1 VGTDEGRLGSIGTR
15 EVYHPPPHAEN
26 DRSVAIDSLLWRLYP
41 RPPTQAHSARKPS
54 LSSPQNALRER
65 IEDGLGRWARFVSRH
80 ALAVT
85 LSMLVL
91 AAGLTSQ
98 IPKIEVKASSEDF
111 LFEGDPVRA
120 AYDAYKVEFG
130 QDQLA
135 LVMVEAPEIFDLGFL
150 ERLVEL
156 HRELEEELPF
166 LEEIT
171 SLWNVRSVY
180 GRGDELVVEDLLD
193 EMPETEA
200 ELAELRQRVLSTP
213 SYRKR
218 GLISEDGRA
227 TAILIE
233 VATYTAMN
241 EEEDLLGGFDEGM
254 EASGPETEKRAFFTG
269 PENAA
274 FVRALKAVIE
284 RHDAADFR
292 IRSAGGT
299 LFTYEITT
307 VMAEDVPLFFGGGL
321 LAIVVLL
328 ALLFRRFS
336 PVFVCILVVIPT
348 VVSSFGLAAIL
359 GIPFSVLSQ
368 MVPSF
373 LLSIG
378 VGYTVHLVTI
388 YLRELGHGISR
399 TEALESA
406 LRHSGLP
413 IMMTALTTTTGM
425 LAFLVAQMKPIV
437 DMGLL
442 AALGTAVSLVF
453 SMTLLPAL
461 LVLLPISP
469 KPERESPIVSAVLG
483 GFANFSARHPWPIVA
498 ATVGLVLVAL
508 CSMTWLRVSS
518 DPTIWL
524 PEDHGY
530 RMGSDY
536 AIERFAG
543 QMTYELLMDTGRPNG
558 VKEPAFLNAVERIEE
573 IIADHRSRGAL
584 VSHTNSIVEIVKET
598 HQALNADDEDFYAIP
613 QDPRLV
619 AQELLLFENGGA
631 DDLEKVVDPEF
642 QRTRLTLKTGWR
654 DGIDLD
660 RFLNE
665 AEDDLAAALAGRADL
680 GLTGMSVVIAR
691 TISATIESVL
701 RSYGVALALITPL
714 MIILIGSLRAGLVS
728 MVPNLTPILMTL
740 GLMGLLDIPLD
751 MFTLLAG
758 CIAIGLAVDDSIH
771 FIAGFRRYLAQGND
785 PVRAVELTMQTTGRA
800 LLFTSIVLT
809 MGFIVLTFSSLG
821 NLVDVGIL
829 TSFAITSAFLL
840 DVTVTPALLVLTHR
854 PRDS

>member
-1 VGTDEGRLGSIGTR
+1 LHLS
-15 EVYHPPPHAEN
+15 
-26 DRSVAIDSLLWRLYP
+26 
-41 RPPTQAHSARKPS
+41 QKPV
-54 LSSPQNALRER
+54 RER
-65 IEDGLGRWARFVSRH
+65 IEDGLGGWARFVSRH
-80 ALAVT
+80 ALVIV
-85 LSMLVL
+85 LSMLAVT
-91 AAGLTSQ
+91 AGLTSQ
-98 IPKIEVKASSEDF
+98 IPKIEVKTASEDF

-120 AYDAYKVEFG
+120 AYDAFKVEFG

-135 LVMVEAPEIFDLGFL
+135 LAMVEAPEIFDLDFL
-150 ERLVEL
+150 DRLVAL
-156 HRELEEELPF
+156 HQELEDELPY
-166 LEEIT
+166 LEDIT

-180 GRGDELVVEDLLD
+180 GRGDELVVDDLLE

-200 ELAELRQRVLSTP
+200 ELAALRQRVLSTP

-233 VATYTAMN
+233 VATYSSM
-241 EEEDLLGGFDEGM
+241 EEDEDLLGGFDEGA
-254 EASGPETEKRAFFTG
+254 EVSGSETEKRPFLTG

-274 FVRALKAVIE
+274 FMRALKAVIE
-284 RHDAADFR
+284 RHDAPDFR
-292 IRSAGGT
+292 IRLTGGT
-299 LFTYEITT
+299 LFTYVITM
-307 VMAEDVPLFFGGGL
+307 VMAEDVPVFFGGGL
-321 LAIVVLL
+321 LAIVALL
-328 ALLFRRFS
+328 ALLFRRSS
-336 PVFVCILVVIPT
+336 PVFLCILVVLPS
-348 VVSSFGLAAIL
+348 VLSSFGLAAIL

-368 MVPSF
+368 MIPSF

-388 YLRELGHGISR
+388 FLRDLGHGISR

-442 AALGTAVSLVF
+442 AALGTVVSLVF

-461 LVLLPISP
+461 LVLLPIAP
-469 KPERESPIVSAVLG
+469 KPERESPIVRRVLG
-483 GFANFSARHPWPIVA
+483 GFAIFSARHPWPIVA
-498 ATVGLVLVAL
+498 ATLGLVLAAVYL
-508 CSMTWLRVSS
+508 MTWLRVSS

-524 PEDHGY
+524 PEDHAY
-530 RMGSDY
+530 RTASDY

-558 VKEPAFLNAVERIEE
+558 VKDPAFLNAVEELDAV
-573 IIADHRSRGAL
+573 IADHRARGARIT
-584 VSHTNSIVEIVKET
+584 HTNSIVEIVKET
-598 HQALNADDEDFYAIP
+598 HQALNANDEDFYAIP
-613 QDPRLV
+613 QNPRLI

-631 DDLEKVVDPEF
+631 DDLEKVVDTDF
-642 QRTRLTLKTGWR
+642 QRTRLTLKTRWR
-654 DGIDLD
+654 DGIDLG
-660 RFLNE
+660 RFLRE
-665 AEDDLAAALAGRADL
+665 TEVDLAGVLADQSDL
-680 GLTGMSVVIAR
+680 TITGMSVVIAR
-691 TISATIESVL
+691 TVGATIESVL

-714 MIILIGSLRAGLVS
+714 MILLIGSLRAGLVS

-740 GLMGLLDIPLD
+740 GLMGLLGIPLD

-771 FIAGFRRYLAQGND
+771 FIAGFRRYLAQEGD

-809 MGFIVLTFSSLG
+809 TGFIVLTFS
-821 NLVDVGIL
+821 
-829 TSFAITSAFLL
+829 
-840 DVTVTPALLVLTHR
+840 R
-854 PRDS
+854 PSSWMSR